1 MLCNAC
7 KKSKKNT
14 LQLFNCNKA
23 YYCSNHS
30 KLLFNNFVIIIQKIY
45 RGYRRRKYLKTIY
58 NRLPRDLQHY
68 ILNINLQ
75 KNKTI
80 SDTINSLI
88 IKKTYK
94 IKSLTN
100 IEDNEITLDE
110 LTTIITLLNKYYYF
124 LDIKWLNYYKYY
136 FNNIKA
142 ILVALIYKKTYMLN
156 INIFNSLNLYTN
168 LINNNFNKSSLLLIT
183 KINTFNHFISEHNN
197 VVI

>member
-14 LQLFNCNKA
+14 LQFFNCNKA
-23 YYCSNHS
+23 NYCSNHS
-30 KLLFNNFVIIIQKIY
+30 KLLFSNFVIIIQKIY

-58 NRLPRDLQHY
+58 NRLPRELQIY
-68 ILNINLQ
+68 ILNIDLK

-88 IKKTYK
+88 LKKTYK

-100 IEDNEITLDE
+100 IEDNEITIDE
-110 LTTIITLLNKYYYF
+110 LTTIITILNKYYYF

-156 INIFNSLNLYTN
+156 IYIFNSLNLYTN
-168 LINNNFNKSSLLLIT
+168 LLNNNFNKSSLLLIT
-183 KINTFNHFISEHNN
+183 KINTFIHFINEHNN